1 MKRLFGLLL
10 SAALLLSLALG
21 ALPAYAEEATPAPA
35 APVGSSESFVTAEN
49 LTGIKDIKD
58 YDGKDYVKALKITD
72 VDGFVRLSEIVNG
85 TLEGCAARSMY
96 NQTVYLAADL
106 DLSEVTGFEPIGKL
120 SSTPFKGTFDGQGR
134 TIGGLHITTD
144 GSNNAALFGCGDG
157 VTIRNLN
164 IGTGCVFAGET
175 GSVAGILG
183 AVQGKSGATVEN
195 CLVQASVT
203 GNKWVGGVVGYTPVP
218 VTVKNCTNAGHVTS
232 TDNAADKAA
241 GGIIGVGG
249 GTIENCR
256 NSGTVT
262 ASYFVGGIVGR
273 PAGGNT
279 ATITNCVNDGMLAG
293 PCRGAATGQIRNA
306 ADRVNRF
313 FNYSASVNKAAGHY
327 LNGDEATNIIGYTD
341 RGSEENALMREVLGV
356 RIQLT
361 NGTTAASGQTSLR
374 LVSTVDSLRYRSVG
388 FEITVRQGDTV
399 LAEKHREV
407 VRTVYQRVGAS
418 AEDRIISYEAYEEFS
433 PVSQYFSTFTI
444 SDIPNAYFDA
454 DIICTAY
461 AILPD
466 GTEVLGDTVTVNLA
480 QLLAGNT
487 EAKKNR

>member
-35 APVGSSESFVTAEN
+35 ALVGSSESFVTAEN
-49 LTGIKDIKD
+49 LTGVMDIKN
-58 YDGKDYVKALKITD
+58 YTGAYVAKLKITD
-72 VDGFVRLSEIVNG
+72 AEGFVRLSEIVNG
-85 TLEGCAARSMY
+85 KVEGISGSRALLVG
-96 NQTVYLAADL
+96 QTVYLAADL
-106 DLSEVTGFEPIGKL
+106 DLSEVTGFEPIGNQSGNL
-120 SSTPFKGTFDGQGR
+120 FKGTFDGQGH
-134 TIGGLHITTD
+134 TVDGLRITAS
-144 GSNNAALFGCGDG
+144 GANNAALFGYAEGT
-157 VTIRNLN
+157 VRNLN
-164 IGTGCVFAGET
+164 VGAGCVFTGET
-175 GSVAGILG
+175 GRVAGILG
-183 AVQGKSGATVEN
+183 CVWGNGATVEN
-195 CLVQASVT
+195 CLSQAT
-203 GNKWVGGVVGYTPVP
+203 LKGNGAVGGIVGYMSVKG
-218 VTVKNCTNAGHVTS
+218 TVRNCTHAGSVES
-232 TDNAADKAA
+232 TVNEAA
-241 GGIIGVGG
+241 GGILGLGG
-249 GTIENCR
+249 GTVENCR

-262 ASYFVGGIVGR
+262 GTYFVGGMIGR
-273 PAGGNT
+273 IGNADI
-279 ATITNCVNDGMLAG
+279 ATVTNCVNDGVLTG
-293 PCRGAATGQIRNA
+293 NCRGAATGQIRNA

-374 LVSTVDSLRYRSVG
+374 LVSTVDSLRYRSVW